1 MLLLFHADDGKN
13 LGQPIAPGELA
24 VERLFIRPLSWYGE
38 QQIELRLESRAVA
51 LDRLTLRLQT
61 LPRREGYWLDTG
73 MLKTG

>member
-1 MLLLFHADDGKN
+1 MMPALHTF
-13 LGQPIAPGELA
+13 ELTKDYA
-24 VERLFIRPLSWYGE
+24 VGFWRKRPYRS
-38 QQIELRLESRAVA
+38 

>member
-1 MLLLFHADDGKN
+1 MPA
-13 LGQPIAPGELA
+13 IETEELTKDY
-24 VERLFIRPLSWYGE
+24 LIGFWRPKPY
-38 QQIELRLESRAVA
+38 RA